1 MLEKEK
7 FYLEKFGKEY
17 LSLKESCQ
25 IWQKPGYST
34 LSKKLPVIGYQK
46 AVTCGLIPK
55 YRKIGGTYLFRIRDI
70 LDFLEE
76 AGEVGGVS

>member
-17 LSLKESCQ
+17 LNLKESCQ

-34 LSKKLPVIGYQK
+34 LSKKLPEIGYKK
-46 AVTCGLIPK
+46 AVQCGLIPT
-55 YRKIGGTYLFRIRDI
+55 YRKIGREYLFRIRDI

-76 AGEVGGVS
+76 VGGVS